1 MARASSLDEKLTD
14 TNIAKVIRLL
24 EAEKPI
30 TKKDACAILNI
41 SYNTTR
47 LGNII
52 EKYKEKKEAEK
63 ARRAAKR
70 GKPVTLEEIQ
80 YIADSYLSGEPI
92 DTISKSISRN
102 PQFVVAVV
110 DKYGIPKRKSSPDY
124 FHPELIPDSAVRNRF
139 SVGEKV
145 HSARYDSMA
154 TIKAEFTHK
163 EGYVYRVWLED
174 ERWQQFAYQP
184 AWELASLE
192 HLREIGIKI

>member
-1 MARASSLDEKLTD
+1 MARASSSEEKLTD

-47 LGNII
+47 LSSII

-70 GKPVTLEEIQ
+70 GKPATFDEIQ
-80 YIADSYLSGEPI
+80 YITESYLSGETI
-92 DTISKSISRN
+92 DTISKTISRN
-102 PQFVVAVV
+102 PLFVKAVIE
-110 DKYGIPKRKSSPDY
+110 KYGVPKRKSSPDY
-124 FHPELIPDSAVRNRF
+124 FNPELIPESAVRTRF

-154 TIKAEFTHK
+154 TILAEYTHK
-163 EGYVYRVWLED
+163 DGFVYRLWLED

-192 HLREIGIKI
+192 HLREIGIKL